1 MMTVVSRRLIYKF
14 LLDFVYPNRCPI
26 CGSFIK
32 WDELLCKNCECKLPF
47 HKKILCEK
55 CGKDKCLDHDSLHF
69 DSIYTLMRYEDI
81 CVKAIHQLKD
91 DRQLNFAEYSAKLLG
106 NVLRKM
112 VSHSRRIS
120 SHQCQC
126 TDQNAV
132 KEDMIRHKS
141 LHTLRL
147 WSLG

>member
-1 MMTVVSRRLIYKF
+1 MTVVSRRLIYKF

-69 DSIYTLMRYEDI
+69 DSIYTLMRYEYI
-81 CVKAIHQLKD
+81 CVKAYISLKTTD
-91 DRQLNFAEYSAKLLG
+91 SLI
-106 NVLRKM
+106 LRNILRSFWVMCSEKM
-112 VSHSRRIS
+112 VSHSRLIS

-126 TDQNAV
+126 TNQNAV
-132 KEDMIRHKS
+132 KGDMIRHKS

>member
-1 MMTVVSRRLIYKF
+1 MTTVVSRRLIYKF

-47 HKKILCEK
+47 HKEILCEK

-81 CVKAIHQLKD
+81 CVSLKTTES
-91 DRQLNFAEYSAKLLG
+91 LI
-106 NVLRKM
+106 LRNILRSFWVTCSEKM

>member
-1 MMTVVSRRLIYKF
+1 MVSRRLIYKF

-69 DSIYTLMRYEDI
+69 DGIYTLMRYEDI

-91 DRQLNFAEYSAKLLG
+91 DRQLNFAEYSRSFWAMCSE
-106 NVLRKM
+106 KM

-132 KEDMIRHKS
+132 KGDMIRHKS

>member
-1 MMTVVSRRLIYKF
+1 MTVVSRRLIYKF

-32 WDELLCKNCECKLPF
+32 WDELLCKNCECKLSF
-47 HKKILCEK
+47 HKEILCEK

-106 NVLRKM
+106 NLLRKNG
-112 VSHSRRIS
+112 VADQAIS

-132 KEDMIRHKS
+132 KGDMIRHKS
-141 LHTLRL
+141 LHTLLL